1 MESCLLKF
9 NLLFHPG
16 GYTWD
21 KYDDGDDDGS
31 LALNANDVPGSFLTT
46 SCVLVAVESLS
57 HVWLSHARL
66 TCPSLSPRICS
77 NSCPLSWWCYPT
89 VSSSVTP
96 SPPALHLSQH
106 QGLFQWVSSLY
117 QVAKVLELQLQ
128 QQPSQWL
135 QKGERKGRSCRD
147 AGCGWGWEA
156 AQCRTGGKAEDHA
169 GRHAGRTLPPG
180 SLVCVPSN
188 LG

>member
-89 VSSSVTP
+89 VSSSVSIVAFFFFFSLVFLFFSWILWDLVP
-96 SPPALHLSQH
+96 WPGIEPWAPALGAQPLGY
-106 QGLFQWVSSLY
+106 QGSTSWLY
-117 QVAKVLELQLQ
+117 CFWEKVLWVKLCPQ
-128 QQPSQWL
+128 
-135 QKGERKGRSCRD
+135 RD
-147 AGCGWGWEA
+147 MS
-156 AQCRTGGKAEDHA
+156 K
-169 GRHAGRTLPPG
+169 
-180 SLVCVPSN
+180 S
-188 LG
+188 